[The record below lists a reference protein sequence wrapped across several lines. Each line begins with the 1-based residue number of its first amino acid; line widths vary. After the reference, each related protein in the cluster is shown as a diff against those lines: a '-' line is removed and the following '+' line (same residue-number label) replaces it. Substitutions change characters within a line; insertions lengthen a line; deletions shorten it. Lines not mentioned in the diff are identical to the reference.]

1 MQAIVRYTGG
11 LSFMGKGETNHWVTM
26 DGPAELSGEDAGSR
40 PKELLLLA
48 LGGCTGADVASLLN
62 KRRVRF
68 RKFEIAVAAE
78 VAETHPRVF
87 THIALTYR
95 FEGDDVPVAEIERAI
110 HMSQD
115 KYCMVSAMLRKA
127 VPIEWS
133 AEINGDR
140 VLEGSEA
147 SA

>member
-11 LSFMGKGETNHWVTM
+11 LSFMARGETNHWVAM
-26 DGPAELSGEDAGSR
+26 DGPAELQGEDAGSR
-40 PKELLLLA
+40 PKELLLMA

-68 RKFEIAVAAE
+68 RKFEVAVTAE
-78 VAETHPRVF
+78 VADTHPRVF

-95 FEGDDVPVAEIERAI
+95 FEGDDVPVAEVERAI

-115 KYCMVSAMLRKA
+115 KYCMVSAMLRAA
-127 VPIEWS
+127 VPIEWT
-133 AEINGDR
+133 AEINGQR